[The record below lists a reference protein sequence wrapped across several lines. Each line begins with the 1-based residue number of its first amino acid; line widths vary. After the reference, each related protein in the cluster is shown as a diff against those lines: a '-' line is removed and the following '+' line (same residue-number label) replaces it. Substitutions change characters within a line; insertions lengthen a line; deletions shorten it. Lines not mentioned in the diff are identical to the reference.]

1 MIKDYIKFPQRKIK
15 KNYRSVTGHFPSL
28 KNGKSIGFES
38 LLEKSYFLSFE
49 FNDDIIFY
57 YEQPQIEI
65 FFKNKNMVYS
75 MDCYV
80 VRGKNLALK
89 DSLVEIKYTEEI
101 EKKQMY
107 FEEKFEATKVLAKNR
122 NLNFELFTEKS
133 LSSIYLNNL
142 DFLYKFKLN
151 PVESEHK
158 NRIFEVLKNSK
169 SMTAYSLSKC
179 ISSSLKD
186 YPIIA
191 NAIWSLVANN
201 KLRTNLE
208 NNKVTMNSLIEA
220 VL

>member
-38 LLEKSYFLSFE
+38 LLEKSYFLSLE

-89 DSLVEIKYTEEI
+89 DSLVEI
-101 EKKQMY
+101 MY

-151 PVESEHK
+151 PVESEHE

-186 YPIIA
+186 YPVIS
-191 NAIWSLVANN
+191 NDIWSLVANN

-208 NNKVTMNSLIEA
+208 NNKVTMNSLIEV

>member
-1 MIKDYIKFPQRKIK
+1 MIKNYIKFPQRKIK

-28 KNGKSIGFES
+28 KNGKSIGFEL
-38 LLEKSYFLSFE
+38 LLEKSYFLSLE

-65 FFKNKNMVYS
+65 FFKNKNMIYS
-75 MDCYV
+75 MDCYAV
-80 VRGKNLALK
+80 ADKKSALK

-107 FEEKFEATKVLAKNR
+107 FKEKFEATKAFAKNR
-122 NLNFELFTEKS
+122 DLNFELFTEKS
-133 LSSIYLNNL
+133 LSPIYLNNL

-151 PVESEHK
+151 PVKSEYE

-169 SMTAYSLSKC
+169 SMTAYNVAKC

-186 YPIIA
+186 YAVIA
-191 NAIWSLVANN
+191 NSIWSLVANN
-201 KLRTNLE
+201 KLKTDLE

-220 VL
+220 IL